1 MFEEWDY
8 FGGSLSWTKV
18 VWILIG
24 ILCGMV
30 VMHSILEIA
39 FSQKGYM
46 GVIKNKHIEHLIE
59 QEQNTQGSVFKVDK
73 IAKSVAEE
81 NEMDEYRMRQ
91 YERDQ
96 EDLFDSM
103 DYNWSGNR

>member
-1 MFEEWDY
+1 M
-8 FGGSLSWTKV
+8 
-18 VWILIG
+18 
-24 ILCGMV
+24 GM
-30 VMHSILEIA
+30 M
-39 FSQKGYM
+39 
-46 GVIKNKHIEHLIE
+46 KNKHIDYLNQKDFAAEVQKDLADQSKFFAE
-59 QEQNTQGSVFKVDK
+59 RQEGTVFKVDK

-81 NEMDEYRMRQ
+81 NDMDEYRMRQ

>member
-1 MFEEWDY
+1 M
-8 FGGSLSWTKV
+8 
-18 VWILIG
+18 
-24 ILCGMV
+24 
-30 VMHSILEIA
+30 
-39 FSQKGYM
+39 
-46 GVIKNKHIEHLIE
+46 KNKHIDYLE
-59 QEQNTQGSVFKVDK
+59 QKDFAEEVQKDLAEQNKFFAERQEGTVFKVNK